1 MSKFILLLFLALFLY
16 GCGPQGTDQESTKE
30 VELTVSAATSMQNV
44 LQELKNNFEKEH
56 PTIDIAFNF
65 GASGALAQ
73 QVSQGAP
80 VDLFLSASIEKF
92 DLLVDE
98 GLIDE
103 KLQQNLI
110 GNEIVLIAPKE
121 NVKQITAIEDLK
133 TKAERISIGIPESVP
148 AGKYA
153 KEVLKRQGIWKEFN
167 EQDRIVFAKD
177 VRQVLTYVETGNV
190 DAGFVYKTD
199 AQFSDQI
206 QIVMSVD
213 TKYHSEIIYPVGVIK
228 SSEHLHEAKL
238 FYEYLLSDE
247 AIALLEEYGFS
258 NLQ

>member
-1 MSKFILLLFLALFLY
+1 MHKFILILFFVLFLS
-16 GCGPQGTDQESTKE
+16 GCGPQGTDLESINE

-73 QVSQGAP
+73 QISQGAP
-80 VDLFLSASIEKF
+80 VDLFLSASKEKF
-92 DLLVDE
+92 DI
-98 GLIDE
+98 LIDKE
-103 KLQQNLI
+103 LMDENLHQNLT

-121 NVKQITAIEDLK
+121 NEKQIKGIEDLK

-153 KEVLKRQGIWKEFN
+153 KEAIESMDMWKEIEN
-167 EQDRIVFAKD
+167 KLVLSKD

-206 QIVMSVD
+206 RIVMSVD
-213 TKYHSEIIYPVGVIK
+213 TKYHSEIIYPIGVLK
-228 SSEHLHEAKL
+228 SSEHFNEAKL
-238 FYEYLLSDE
+238 FYKYLLSDE

-258 NLQ
+258 NLP

>member
-1 MSKFILLLFLALFLY
+1 MHKFILIFFLALFLN
-16 GCGPQGTDQESTKE
+16 GCGPQGTGQETTKE

-44 LQELKNNFEKEH
+44 LQELKHNFEKEQ

-121 NVKQITAIEDLK
+121 NVKQITVIEDLK

-153 KEVLKRQGIWKEFN
+153 KEAIESMDMWNEIENKLVLS
-167 EQDRIVFAKD
+167 KD

-228 SSEHLHEAKL
+228 SSEHLIEAKL

-258 NLQ
+258 ILK

>member
-1 MSKFILLLFLALFLY
+1 FMYKFILLLFLALFLY

-65 GASGALAQ
+65 GSSGSLAQ
-73 QVSQGAP
+73 QISQGAP
-80 VDLFLSASIEKF
+80 VDLFLSASVEKF
-92 DLLVDE
+92 EVLVDE
-98 GLIDE
+98 GLIND

-153 KEVLKRQGIWKEFN
+153 KEALESQGIWKEFY

-177 VRQVLTYVETGNV
+177 VRQVLTY
-190 DAGFVYKTD
+190 
-199 AQFSDQI
+199 
-206 QIVMSVD
+206 
-213 TKYHSEIIYPVGVIK
+213 
-228 SSEHLHEAKL
+228 
-238 FYEYLLSDE
+238 
-247 AIALLEEYGFS
+247 
-258 NLQ
+258 

>member
-1 MSKFILLLFLALFLY
+1 MYKFILLLFLALFLY

-56 PTIDIAFNF
+56 PTINIAFNF
-65 GASGALAQ
+65 GSSGSLAQ
-73 QVSQGAP
+73 QISQGAP

-92 DLLVDE
+92 DVLVDE
-98 GLIDE
+98 GLIGE
-103 KLQQNLI
+103 KLQKNLI

-121 NVKQITAIEDLK
+121 NVKQITEIEDLK

-153 KEVLKRQGIWKEFN
+153 KEAIESMDMWNEIENKLVLS
-167 EQDRIVFAKD
+167 KD
-177 VRQVLTYVETGNV
+177 VRQVLTYVETENV

-213 TKYHSEIIYPVGVIK
+213 KKYHSEIIYPVGVIK
-228 SSEHLHEAKL
+228 SSEHLSEAIL
-238 FYEYLLSDE
+238 FYEYLLSAE
-247 AIALLEEYGFS
+247 SIALLEEYGFS